1 MRRIRTFLL
10 LALLGTSLHLF
21 AQDRCAYE
29 PYQKILLQRNPARSQ
44 EKFENWLQQK
54 LRERTLSGPQNRVQA
69 GPYQVPVVVHV
80 IHNGEAIG
88 TGTNISDSQVL
99 SQIKVLNADY
109 QRLNADAA
117 NTPSLFQSVAAG
129 IDLEFV
135 LAKQDPEGLPT
146 NGIVRVRG
154 TKTSWT
160 TLQDE
165 FVYKALSYWP
175 AENYL
180 NIWVLKLADSYIGF
194 AQFPISNLP
203 GLDGQPT
210 DRVTDGVVIDYRAFG
225 SIDDGNFEL
234 DAQFNKGRTA
244 THEIGH
250 FFGLLH
256 TFEGGCTGQN
266 DYVADTPSLSEAT
279 RNCPSHPASSC
290 NGTKMFQN
298 YLDYTDDVCMNLF
311 TSGQI
316 SRMTIVLENSP
327 RRKSLLSSPGLMTPV
342 MLALDA
348 EARRTISPEPK
359 TCGQS
364 LIPKLEVRNRGNSTI
379 TSLQVAFRLNGVLTE
394 TKIFSTNI
402 PPLQSDTLLFS
413 AISLAEPSNNQVSFS
428 ILTTNGTTDNKASN
442 NQITSSA
449 EVRIRTNPPIIET
462 FNSIPSNWS
471 ISNPDNGTTWTLTT
485 APSASSTNS
494 AIFMDLFDYEQ
505 EGVKD
510 QLVSPFINLT
520 ASESAVL
527 KFDRSY
533 ARFQSKNNDSLRV
546 LLYQNCQTDPAT
558 AITLFKAGGA
568 ALSTSN
574 STSSYFQPTSQS
586 EWKTEVIS
594 LAPYLGG
601 NIQLVFES
609 TNGYGNNLY
618 LDNIQVVT
626 SAQYDLAITKV
637 NGPSPVICKDQPKPV
652 VTIQNLGSASVSK
665 VSITPVI
672 NGVTATTQVKTISVP
687 SGTEKQ
693 LTLNPITLTAGTNQV
708 QFIISNPDA
717 TDEIP
722 DNNSLT
728 ATWIVESTVEAIPL
742 RQKFEDMNGWTLYAV
757 SEAENFSRTVTN
769 FDQSL
774 VYPSYTNASKGD
786 EAWLVSPVLDF
797 SKVDKASVFFDL
809 SYGKRTSGAERL
821 RVVASTNC
829 GIDFSTL
836 LYDQSGDLLA
846 IQNANG
852 DWKPVTS
859 GHWKTE
865 FIDLSGF
872 VGERE
877 ARLAFVV
884 TNDNGNNL
892 YLDNIEFFEDNNP
905 SPPRI
910 SDLYSVYYSE
920 VSSKDFKITFNLPE
934 KQTTRLQVFTIMGQ
948 LVLDQS
954 LPETLNQTYTVDLA
968 GQSTGIYIA
977 RLQVGN
983 ELRSFKMFVGN

>member
-1 MRRIRTFLL
+1 MKRLRTFLL
-10 LALLGTSLHLF
+10 LALLGTSLPLL
-21 AQDRCAYE
+21 AQDRCAYDS
-29 PYQKILLQRNPARSQ
+29 YQKILLQRNPGRSQ
-44 EKFENWLQQK
+44 EKFENWMQGK
-54 LRERTLSGPQNRVQA
+54 IRERALAGTQNRTQA
-69 GPYQVPVVVHV
+69 GPYQVPVVVHI

-88 TGTNISDSQVL
+88 TGTNISNAQVL
-99 SQIKVLNADY
+99 SQLKVLNADY
-109 QRLNADAA
+109 KRLNADAS
-117 NTPSLFQSVAAG
+117 NTPSLFQSVASG

-135 LAKQDPEGLPT
+135 LAKQDPDGLPT

-154 TKTSWT
+154 TKSSWT

-203 GLDGQPT
+203 GMDGQST
-210 DRVTDGVVIDYRAFG
+210 DRITDGVVIDYRAFG

-256 TFEGGCTGQN
+256 TFEGGCTGPN
-266 DYVADTPSLSEAT
+266 DYVVDTPPLSEAT

-311 TSGQI
+311 TSGQV
-316 SRMTIVLENSP
+316 SRMTTVLENSP
-327 RRKSLLSSPGLMTPV
+327 RRKSLLSSAGLTAPV
-342 MLALDA
+342 MVALDA
-348 EARRTISPEPK
+348 EARRTISPEAQ

-364 LIPKLEVRNRGNSTI
+364 LVPKLEVRNRGTSTI
-379 TSLQVAFRLNGVLTE
+379 TSLQVSFTLNGVLTE
-394 TKIFSTNI
+394 TKTFTTNI
-402 PPLQSDTLLFS
+402 NSLASDTLSFS
-413 AISLAEPSNNQVSFS
+413 PINLTEPSSNQVSFS
-428 ILTTNGTTDNKASN
+428 IVATNGVSDNKTSN
-442 NQITSSA
+442 NLVTSSSLVKA
-449 EVRIRTNPPIIET
+449 RTNPPVIET
-462 FNSIPSNWS
+462 FNSFPANWS
-471 ISNPDNGTTWTLTT
+471 VSNPDNGTTWTLTT

-494 AIFMDLFDYEQ
+494 AVFMDFFDYEQ
-505 EGVKD
+505 EGVQD
-510 QLVSPFINLT
+510 ELVSPFINLT
-520 ASESAVL
+520 TSESAVL

-533 ARFQSKNNDSLRV
+533 ARFQSKSNDSLRV

-568 ALSTSN
+568 ALATSN
-574 STSSYFQPTSQS
+574 SVSSYFQPTSQS

-594 LAPYLGG
+594 LAPYLGS

-626 SAQYDLAITKV
+626 SAQYDLAITQV
-637 NGPSPVICKDQPKPV
+637 NGPSPVICKDQPMPV
-652 VTIQNLGSASVSK
+652 LTIQNLGSTSVTK
-665 VSITPVI
+665 VAITPVI
-672 NGVTATTQVKTISVP
+672 NGVPATTQVKAISVP

-693 LTLNPITLTAGTNQV
+693 LTLNPITLTAGTNNV
-708 QFIISNPDA
+708 QFTISNPDA
-717 TDEIP
+717 ADEIP
-722 DNNSLT
+722 ENNSLA
-728 ATWIVESTVEAIPL
+728 ATWVVEKTTERVPT
-742 RQKFEDMNGWTLYAV
+742 RQKFEDMEGWTLYAV
-757 SEAENFSRTVTN
+757 AGAENFTTMVTN

-774 VYPSYTNASKGD
+774 LYPGYTNIAKGD

-797 SKVDKASVFFDL
+797 SSVAKASVFFDL
-809 SYGKRTSGAERL
+809 SYAKRTSGAERL
-821 RVVASTNC
+821 RVLASNDC
-829 GIDFSTL
+829 GLDFSTV

-846 IQNANG
+846 IQNATAG
-852 DWKPVTS
+852 WKPVTS
-859 GHWKTE
+859 GQWKTE
-865 FIDLSGF
+865 FIDLTGF

-877 ARLAFVV
+877 ARLAFIV

-892 YLDNIEFFEDNNP
+892 YLDNIEFFQDNNP

-910 SDLYSVYYSE
+910 SDLYSVYYST
-920 VSSKDFKITFNLPE
+920 VSSKDFRITFNLPE

-968 GQSTGIYIA
+968 DQSTGIYIA

-983 ELRSFKMFVGN
+983 ELTSFKMFVGN